1 MKKPLLFRFTN
12 LLPQTCL
19 NGERVQSSNGL
30 LMLSFKVGDQYLYIC
45 SALTPIVIE
54 LDIATGE
61 VLFEWS
67 SLEHVDPDGNSQK
80 LRLFD
85 KS

>member
-1 MKKPLLFRFTN
+1 
-12 LLPQTCL
+12 
-19 NGERVQSSNGL
+19 
-30 LMLSFKVGDQYLYIC
+30 MLSFKVGDQYLYIC
-45 SALTPIVIE
+45 GALTPIVIE